1 MRLSRL
7 FHVILAAGLVSSASL
22 RPKKPN
28 IVFIMTDDQDRRLG
42 STDFQ
47 SILHRELIWKGAE
60 FTNHWTT
67 TAQCCPSRAGL
78 LRGQQSHNTNITHV
92 SGAGGSYDKW
102 TLAGEDNDYL
112 PHWLKKAGYRVE
124 YIGKLLNGY
133 NTVNYNSPAP
143 KGWDFINSLTDPYT
157 MDFNNITL
165 YEHSHRLKYLTSQE
179 KPFFLTIAPTVP
191 HENYNFYA
199 PVPLLRHKGLFP
211 NVTSPKPPNWNPPD
225 ELQMQKSN
233 LMKKLRQ
240 LNETEI
246 AQGDWLFRQ
255 RIESLQGV
263 DEIIEDVVQLLE
275 DKKIIENTHIIY
287 TTDNGWTIGA
297 NRVAAGKATP
307 YADTNLPFVVR
318 GPGVPSGVKS
328 SLPGSHVDLAPTF
341 LEIAGVN
348 PEDFPPF
355 LDGRSLFDQWLQPD
369 SGYKSQNQGVG
380 RELLNVEF
388 WGSRIIEAPAAS
400 EVGTILNNSY
410 KTLRLVGNEFS
421 WLFVKWCTNE
431 MELYNTQDDPYEL
444 VNLINSTDTS
454 HQRLLTRLNAILL
467 VTKSCTQGTCRD
479 PWTVLQ
485 PPNSSQITTLTEALS
500 SDHDAF
506 FASILQVHFNECMQY
521 QYIPNEGPFYPVGA
535 EEGLSKFRQST
546 DNFVETSAV
555 KVIKPDLTKFYGGP
569 EQRNVKWAE
578 ILAASR
584 PLTDEELGSSI
595 DSRSFEER
603 DILEWYN

>member
-1 MRLSRL
+1 
-7 FHVILAAGLVSSASL
+7 
-22 RPKKPN
+22 
-28 IVFIMTDDQDRRLG
+28 
-42 STDFQ
+42 
-47 SILHRELIWKGAE
+47 
-60 FTNHWTT
+60 
-67 TAQCCPSRAGL
+67 
-78 LRGQQSHNTNITHV
+78 
-92 SGAGGSYDKW
+92 
-102 TLAGEDNDYL
+102 
-112 PHWLKKAGYRVE
+112 
-124 YIGKLLNGY
+124 
-133 NTVNYNSPAP
+133 
-143 KGWDFINSLTDPYT
+143 
-157 MDFNNITL
+157 MDFNNIVMSENGERPRHYPGFYQTDIVRAQSL
-165 YEHSHRLKYLTSQE
+165 DRLEYLTSQE
-179 KPFFLTIAPTVP
+179 KPFFLTIAPT
-191 HENYNFYA
+191 
-199 PVPLLRHKGLFP
+199 GLFP

-233 LMKKLRQ
+233 WMKNLRQ

-263 DEIIEDVVQLLE
+263 DEIIKDVVQLLE
-275 DKKIIENTHIIY
+275 DKQIIENTY
-287 TTDNGWTIGA
+287 T
-297 NRVAAGKATP
+297 GKATP
-307 YADTNLPFVVR
+307 YADDTNLPFVVR
-318 GPGVPSGVKS
+318 GTGVPSGVKS

-348 PEDFPPF
+348 LEDFPPF
-355 LDGRSLFDQWLQPD
+355 LDGRSLFGQRLQPD

-400 EVGTILNNSY
+400 GVGTILDNSY
-410 KTLRLVGNEFS
+410 KTLRLVGNAFS

-431 MELYNTQDDPYEL
+431 MELYNTQDDPHEL

-467 VTKSCTQGTCRD
+467 VTKSCTQGTCRE

-485 PPNSSQITTLTEALS
+485 PPNSSQITTLTQALS
-500 SDHDAF
+500 CDHDAF

-546 DNFVETSAV
+546 DHFVEASAV
-555 KVIKPDLTKFYGGP
+555 KVIKPDLTKFYGGT

-584 PLTDEELGSSI
+584 PLTDKELGSSI
-595 DSRSFEER
+595 DSRSFER
-603 DILEWYN
+603 DILE

>member
-1 MRLSRL
+1 
-7 FHVILAAGLVSSASL
+7 
-22 RPKKPN
+22 
-28 IVFIMTDDQDRRLG
+28 MTDDQDRRLG
-42 STDFQ
+42 STDYQ
-47 SILHRELIWKGAE
+47 SVLHKELIAKGTD

-92 SGAGGSYDKW
+92 AGAGGSYDKW

-157 MDFNNITL
+157 MDFNNIVMSENGARPRHYPGFHQTDIIRTQSL
-165 YEHSHRLKYLTSQE
+165 DRLEYLTSQE

-211 NVTSPKPPNWNPPD
+211 NATAPRSPNWNPSD
-225 ELQMQKSN
+225 EFQQQKSN
-233 LMKKLRQ
+233 WMKKLRQ

-246 AQGDWLFRQ
+246 EHGDWLFRQ

-263 DEIIEDVVQLLE
+263 DEIIEDVVNLLE
-275 DKKIIENTHIIY
+275 EKGVIDNTYIIY

-307 YADTNLPFVVR
+307 YADDTNLPFVVR
-318 GPGVPSGVKS
+318 GPGVPGGIKS
-328 SLPGSHVDLAPTF
+328 ALPGAHIDLAPTF
-341 LEIAGVN
+341 LEIAGVQPQDL
-348 PEDFPPF
+348 PEF
-355 LDGRSLFDQWLQPD
+355 LDGRSLFDQWLSPE
-369 SGYKSQNQGVG
+369 SGYEGKNEGVG
-380 RELLNVEF
+380 KELLNVEF

-400 EVGTILNNSY
+400 VVGSITTNSY
-410 KTLRLVGNEFS
+410 KTLRLVGDEFS
-421 WLFVKWCTNE
+421 WLFIKWCTNE

-444 VNLINSTDTS
+444 TNLINSTS
-454 HQRLLTRLNAILL
+454 PSIQRLLTRLNAVLL

-485 PPNSSQITTLTEALS
+485 PPDSTTRIASLQEALS
-500 SDHDAF
+500 PSFDPF
-506 FASILQVHFNECMQY
+506 FSSLPEIRFKECMQY
-521 QYIPNEGPFYPVGA
+521 QYAPNEEPFYPPGA
-535 EEGLSKFRQST
+535 ADKLSEHRRPT
-546 DNFVETSAV
+546 DNFVDTSAT
-555 KVIKPDLTKFYGGP
+555 KVIKPDNTKFYGGP
-569 EQRNVKWAE
+569 EQRNVKWADVR
-578 ILAASR
+578 AASR
-584 PLTDEELGSSI
+584 ALTDDELGGSL
-595 DSRSFEER
+595 DLRSFDER
-603 DILEWYN
+603 DVLEWYN

>member
-1 MRLSRL
+1 
-7 FHVILAAGLVSSASL
+7 
-22 RPKKPN
+22 
-28 IVFIMTDDQDRRLG
+28 
-42 STDFQ
+42 
-47 SILHRELIWKGAE
+47 
-60 FTNHWTT
+60 
-67 TAQCCPSRAGL
+67 
-78 LRGQQSHNTNITHV
+78 
-92 SGAGGSYDKW
+92 
-102 TLAGEDNDYL
+102 
-112 PHWLKKAGYRVE
+112 
-124 YIGKLLNGY
+124 
-133 NTVNYNSPAP
+133 
-143 KGWDFINSLTDPYT
+143 
-157 MDFNNITL
+157 MDFNNIVMSENGERPRHYPGFHQTDIVRAQSL
-165 YEHSHRLKYLTSQE
+165 DRLEYLTSQE

-199 PVPLLRHKGLFP
+199 PVPLLRQKGLFP
-211 NVTSPKPPNWNPPD
+211 NITSPKPPNWNPPD
-225 ELQMQKSN
+225 ELQIQKSN
-233 LMKKLRQ
+233 WKKNLRQ

-275 DKKIIENTHIIY
+275 DKQQVFAKRLEDEVLTEVTVIY

-307 YADTNLPFVVR
+307 YADDTNLPFVVR

-355 LDGRSLFDQWLQPD
+355 LDGRSLFDQWLQPE

-431 MELYNTQDDPYEL
+431 MELYNTQ
-444 VNLINSTDTS
+444 
-454 HQRLLTRLNAILL
+454 
-467 VTKSCTQGTCRD
+467 
-479 PWTVLQ
+479 
-485 PPNSSQITTLTEALS
+485 
-500 SDHDAF
+500 
-506 FASILQVHFNECMQY
+506 
-521 QYIPNEGPFYPVGA
+521 
-535 EEGLSKFRQST
+535 
-546 DNFVETSAV
+546 
-555 KVIKPDLTKFYGGP
+555 
-569 EQRNVKWAE
+569 
-578 ILAASR
+578 
-584 PLTDEELGSSI
+584 
-595 DSRSFEER
+595 
-603 DILEWYN
+603 

>member
-1 MRLSRL
+1 M
-7 FHVILAAGLVSSASL
+7 SA
-22 RPKKPN
+22 
-28 IVFIMTDDQDRRLG
+28 VQ
-42 STDFQ
+42 
-47 SILHRELIWKGAE
+47 
-60 FTNHWTT
+60 
-67 TAQCCPSRAGL
+67 
-78 LRGQQSHNTNITHV
+78 
-92 SGAGGSYDKW
+92 
-102 TLAGEDNDYL
+102 AGEDNDYL
-112 PHWLKKAGYRVE
+112 PHWLKKAGYTVE

-157 MDFNNITL
+157 MDFNNIVMSENGERPRHYPGFHQTDIVRAQSL
-165 YEHSHRLKYLTSQE
+165 DRLEYLTSQE

-233 LMKKLRQ
+233 WMKKLRQ

-246 AQGDWLFRQ
+246 AQ
-255 RIESLQGV
+255 V
-263 DEIIEDVVQLLE
+263 
-275 DKKIIENTHIIY
+275 IY

-307 YADTNLPFVVR
+307 YADDTNLPLVVR

-369 SGYKSQNQGVG
+369 SDYKSQYQGVG

-431 MELYNTQDDPYEL
+431 MELYNTQ
-444 VNLINSTDTS
+444 
-454 HQRLLTRLNAILL
+454 RLLTRLNAILL

-506 FASILQVHFNECMQY
+506 FASISQVHFNGCMQY

>member
-1 MRLSRL
+1 MS
-7 FHVILAAGLVSSASL
+7 VV
-22 RPKKPN
+22 
-28 IVFIMTDDQDRRLG
+28 Q
-42 STDFQ
+42 
-47 SILHRELIWKGAE
+47 
-60 FTNHWTT
+60 
-67 TAQCCPSRAGL
+67 
-78 LRGQQSHNTNITHV
+78 
-92 SGAGGSYDKW
+92 
-102 TLAGEDNDYL
+102 
-112 PHWLKKAGYRVE
+112 
-124 YIGKLLNGY
+124 
-133 NTVNYNSPAP
+133 
-143 KGWDFINSLTDPYT
+143 DPYT
-157 MDFNNITL
+157 MDFNNIVMSENGERPRHYPGFHQTDIVRAQSL
-165 YEHSHRLKYLTSQE
+165 DRLQYLTSQE

-225 ELQMQKSN
+225 ELQKQKSSW
-233 LMKKLRQ
+233 MKKLRQ

-246 AQGDWLFRQ
+246 AQ
-255 RIESLQGV
+255 V
-263 DEIIEDVVQLLE
+263 
-275 DKKIIENTHIIY
+275 IY

-307 YADTNLPFVVR
+307 YADDTNLPFIVR
-318 GPGVPSGVKS
+318 GPGVPNGVKS

-369 SGYKSQNQGVG
+369 SDYKSQNQGVG

-454 HQRLLTRLNAILL
+454 LQRLLTRLNAIL

-506 FASILQVHFNECMQY
+506 FASIPQVHFNGCMQY

>member
-1 MRLSRL
+1 MS
-7 FHVILAAGLVSSASL
+7 VV
-22 RPKKPN
+22 
-28 IVFIMTDDQDRRLG
+28 Q
-42 STDFQ
+42 
-47 SILHRELIWKGAE
+47 
-60 FTNHWTT
+60 
-67 TAQCCPSRAGL
+67 
-78 LRGQQSHNTNITHV
+78 
-92 SGAGGSYDKW
+92 
-102 TLAGEDNDYL
+102 AGEDNDYL

-143 KGWDFINSLTDPYT
+143 KGWDFINSL
-157 MDFNNITL
+157 TL

-307 YADTNLPFVVR
+307 YADDTNLPFVVR

-380 RELLNVEF
+380 RELLNVDF

-431 MELYNTQDDPYEL
+431 MELYNT
-444 VNLINSTDTS
+444 
-454 HQRLLTRLNAILL
+454 QRLLTRLNAILL

>member
-1 MRLSRL
+1 
-7 FHVILAAGLVSSASL
+7 
-22 RPKKPN
+22 
-28 IVFIMTDDQDRRLG
+28 MTDDQDRRLG

-47 SILHRELIWKGAE
+47 SILHRELISKEAE
-60 FTNHWTT
+60 FINHWTT

-143 KGWDFINSLTDPYT
+143 KGWDFINSLTNPYT
-157 MDFNNITL
+157 MDFNNIVMSENGERPRHYPGFHQTDIVRAQSL
-165 YEHSHRLKYLTSQE
+165 DRLEYLTSQE

-199 PVPLLRHKGLFP
+199 PVPLLRQKGLFP
-211 NVTSPKPPNWNPPD
+211 NITSPKPPNWNPPD
-225 ELQMQKSN
+225 ELQIQKSN
-233 LMKKLRQ
+233 WKKNLRQ

-246 AQGDWLFRQ
+246 AQ
-255 RIESLQGV
+255 V
-263 DEIIEDVVQLLE
+263 
-275 DKKIIENTHIIY
+275 IY

-307 YADTNLPFVVR
+307 YADDTNLPFVVR

-355 LDGRSLFDQWLQPD
+355 LDGRSLFDQWLQPE

-454 HQRLLTRLNAILL
+454 VQQLLTRLNAILM
-467 VTKSCTQGTCRD
+467 VTKSCTQETCRD
-479 PWTVLQ
+479 PWAVLQ

-506 FASILQVHFNECMQY
+506 FASIPQVQFNECMQY
-521 QYIPNEGPFYPVGA
+521 Q
-535 EEGLSKFRQST
+535 
-546 DNFVETSAV
+546 
-555 KVIKPDLTKFYGGP
+555 
-569 EQRNVKWAE
+569 
-578 ILAASR
+578 
-584 PLTDEELGSSI
+584 
-595 DSRSFEER
+595 
-603 DILEWYN
+603 

>member
-1 MRLSRL
+1 
-7 FHVILAAGLVSSASL
+7 
-22 RPKKPN
+22 
-28 IVFIMTDDQDRRLG
+28 
-42 STDFQ
+42 
-47 SILHRELIWKGAE
+47 
-60 FTNHWTT
+60 
-67 TAQCCPSRAGL
+67 
-78 LRGQQSHNTNITHV
+78 
-92 SGAGGSYDKW
+92 
-102 TLAGEDNDYL
+102 
-112 PHWLKKAGYRVE
+112 
-124 YIGKLLNGY
+124 
-133 NTVNYNSPAP
+133 
-143 KGWDFINSLTDPYT
+143 
-157 MDFNNITL
+157 MDFNNIVM
-165 YEHSHRLKYLTSQE
+165 S
-179 KPFFLTIAPTVP
+179 
-191 HENYNFYA
+191 ENGER
-199 PVPLLRHKGLFP
+199 PRHYPGFHQTDI
-211 NVTSPKPPNWNPPD
+211 V
-225 ELQMQKSN
+225 
-233 LMKKLRQ
+233 R
-240 LNETEI
+240 
-246 AQGDWLFRQ
+246 AQ
-255 RIESLQGV
+255 S
-263 DEIIEDVVQLLE
+263 LE
-275 DKKIIENTHIIY
+275 DEVLTEVTVIY

-307 YADTNLPFVVR
+307 YADDTNLPFVVR

-355 LDGRSLFDQWLQPD
+355 LDGRSLFDQWLQPE

-454 HQRLLTRLNAILL
+454 VQQLLTRLNAILM
-467 VTKSCTQGTCRD
+467 VTKSCTQETCRD
-479 PWTVLQ
+479 PWAVLQ
-485 PPNSSQITTLTEALS
+485 PPNSSQTTTLTEALS

-506 FASILQVHFNECMQY
+506 FASIPQVQFNECMQY
-521 QYIPNEGPFYPVGA
+521 QYIPNEGPFYPSGA
-535 EEGLSKFRQST
+535 EEGLSSKFRQPT

-555 KVIKPDLTKFYGGP
+555 KVVKPDLTKFYGGP

-584 PLTDEELGSSI
+584 PLTDEELGSSV